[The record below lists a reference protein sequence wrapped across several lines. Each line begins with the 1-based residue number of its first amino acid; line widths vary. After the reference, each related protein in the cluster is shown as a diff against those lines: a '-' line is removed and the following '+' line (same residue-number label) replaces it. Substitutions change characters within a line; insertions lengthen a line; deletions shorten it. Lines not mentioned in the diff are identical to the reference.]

1 MGRDVPLLRTRNW
14 GTSAEAGVSRSKV
27 GVVFSMNF
35 ASGDAE
41 SFVLYSLFIRR
52 VYVLKE
58 ALKDRGT
65 INAEEGVEKKK
76 PSYTV
81 GGNAI

>member
-1 MGRDVPLLRTRNW
+1 
-14 GTSAEAGVSRSKV
+14 
-27 GVVFSMNF
+27 MNF

-52 VYVLKE
+52 VSVLKE